1 MYQNA
6 FEAQFLSKYPEYS
19 KIIGFTRV
27 ADMSS
32 LILTDKYL
40 MRIPFVREELRLN
53 LTKEEIILELT
64 DENETF
70 FSLCEFY
77 NIRIAK

>member
-1 MYQNA
+1 
-6 FEAQFLSKYPEYS
+6 
-19 KIIGFTRV
+19 
-27 ADMSS
+27 MST

-53 LTKEEIILELT
+53 LTKEEIVLELT
-64 DENETF
+64 NQDETF

-77 NIRIAK
+77 NVRIAK